1 MLTAL
6 MVTAV
11 LSCKPYYPRPPPP
24 ETTLACEGADQVRR
38 RSVDGAELERWRL
51 APSCTHLACEG
62 ADQVRRDVN
71 GVQVERWSF
80 APQCMRTACE
90 GFDFV
95 RRDSRGVVL
104 ERWSSAPACTPRP
117 VKLTREPAPPRFGLT
132 SRG

>member
-1 MLTAL
+1 MTAL

-11 LSCKPYYPRPPPP
+11 LSCKPYHPVPPPPPPP

-38 RSVDGAELERWRL
+38 RTIDGTEVD
-51 APSCTHLACEG
+51 
-62 ADQVRRDVN
+62 
-71 GVQVERWSF
+71 RWSF

-95 RRDSRGVVL
+95 RRDSRGAEL
-104 ERWSSAPACTPRP
+104 ERWPQAPRCAPPR
-117 VKLTREPAPPRFGLT
+117 VKLTRDPAPLRFGLT